1 MTAAA
6 VPVFTQE
13 ERRRLHRRR
22 SIRNSWQIV
31 ERKARFTAQVMRGR
45 IANRDTA
52 LFFAQ
57 VMALAFR

>member
-1 MTAAA
+1 
-6 VPVFTQE
+6 
-13 ERRRLHRRR
+13 
-22 SIRNSWQIV
+22 V